1 MPHDHLGEFALH
13 ILREVAAMAF
23 WTFLASA
30 GTAIVGSFVLQW
42 PLTGTFL
49 LAVLTV
55 GPVLAIQRGRNRE
68 TDPLELGERAAAEIL
83 VLAILLGLGA
93 LLGQLIGK

>member
-1 MPHDHLGEFALH
+1 MGGLTLH

-23 WTFLASA
+23 WTLLASA
-30 GTAIVGSFVLQW
+30 LTAVVGSFFLEW
-42 PLTGTFL
+42 PLTGTYLF
-49 LAVLTV
+49 AVLTV

-83 VLAILLGLGA
+83 VLVILLGLGA
-93 LLGQLIGK
+93 LLGHLIGR

>member
-1 MPHDHLGEFALH
+1 MGEFALH
-13 ILREVAAMAF
+13 ILREVAALTF
-23 WTFLASA
+23 WTFWASV
-30 GTAIVGSFVLQW
+30 GTAVVGSFFMQW
-42 PLTGTFL
+42 PLTGSYL
-49 LAVLTV
+49 LAVLTI

-93 LLGQLIGK
+93 LLGHLIGK